1 MNALHNHTKKN
12 RLRPSA
18 PALYLFEEQKPKV
31 EETSKSLNH
40 NLVIR
45 LEDWAM

>member
-1 MNALHNHTKKN
+1 MNALHNRTKIN

-18 PALYLFEEQKPKV
+18 TALYLFEEQKPKV
-31 EETSKSLNH
+31 EETSKSPDH
-40 NLVIR
+40 NSIIR

>member
-1 MNALHNHTKKN
+1 MNDLHNRTKIN

-18 PALYLFEEQKPKV
+18 PDLYLFEEQKPKV
-31 EETSKSLNH
+31 EETSKSPDH
-40 NLVIR
+40 NSIIR

>member
-1 MNALHNHTKKN
+1 MNALHNRTKIT

-31 EETSKSLNH
+31 EENSKSPDHKSILRMEN
-40 NLVIR
+40 
-45 LEDWAM
+45 WAM